1 MELSTKLYIL
11 GDDGSKFLGAGV
23 LWLLESVEEKGSLLS
38 AAKSM
43 GLSYTK
49 ARAMLDNLERNLG
62 CPVLDRRKGGAERS
76 GATLTP
82 FAHRLIS
89 LYRGFQDDVKAEAD
103 RRFSSFLLSLD
114 KLMEEE
120 NEQRTI

>member
-1 MELSTKLYIL
+1 M
-11 GDDGSKFLGAGV
+11 
-23 LWLLESVEEKGSLLS
+23 LS

-49 ARAMLDNLERNLG
+49 ARVMLDNLERNLG

>member
-49 ARAMLDNLERNLG
+49 ARVMLDNLERNLG